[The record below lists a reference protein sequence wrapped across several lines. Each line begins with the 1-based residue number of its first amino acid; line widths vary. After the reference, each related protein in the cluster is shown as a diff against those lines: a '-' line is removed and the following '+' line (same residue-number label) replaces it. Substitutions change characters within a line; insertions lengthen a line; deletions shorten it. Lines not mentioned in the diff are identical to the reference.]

1 MSYRLPK
8 VKEIQMLFTYTLAG
22 LSQDMLNSTALMP
35 AATTSVWVYI
45 DIVVQ
50 IANISF
56 MVTYKL

>member
-8 VKEIQMLFTYTLAG
+8 VEEIQMLFTNTLAG

-45 DIVVQ
+45 ETVV
-50 IANISF
+50 
-56 MVTYKL
+56 KK